1 MKLLARILS
10 HGFAIAVVLLLAIG
24 LIYRGKLFPEY
35 DLRGFLDIG
44 KLAEHQQEES
54 STPGQATGEDRGQ
67 VTLPSTITEGTPE
80 TEAGDQSAGVVTP
93 ADEPAPAPV
102 EPEVIP
108 QEPTGIEPETP
119 PVVMTEAAAESP
131 EEDSAGA
138 YVSPVPGESG
148 TTAAAES
155 AASGTQPE
163 DMSESTD
170 AAATLPESAAVTPPQ
185 AAEASAPADSTPQE
199 KAYQL
204 LADAREAY
212 WLRDYDIAESKYK
225 DLTRVDPDNP
235 DGYGELGNMYFSQ
248 GQWEQAA
255 TAYYEAGIR
264 LVGQGLLD
272 QAEELVAVIRGLNGE
287 HADDLERKIKEA
299 RSAAD

>member
-10 HGFAIAVVLLLAIG
+10 HGFAIAIVLLLAIG

-35 DLRGFLDIG
+35 DLRAYIDIG

-54 STPGQATGEDRGQ
+54 TPGQATGEDRDQ
-67 VTLPSTITEGTPE
+67 VALPSTKTEGTPE

-93 ADEPAPAPV
+93 AGKPAPAPV
-102 EPEVIP
+102 EPEVIS
-108 QEPTGIEPETP
+108 QEQTGIEPETP

-131 EEDSAGA
+131 EEASAGV

-148 TTAAAES
+148 TKAAGES
-155 AASGTQPE
+155 AASGIQPE
-163 DMSESTD
+163 VMSESTEG
-170 AAATLPESAAVTPPQ
+170 AATLPESAAVTPPQ
-185 AAEASAPADSTPQE
+185 AVEAAAPADSTPQE

-212 WLRDYDIAESKYK
+212 WLRDYDIAESKYM

-255 TAYYEAGIR
+255 SAYYEAGVR

>member
-1 MKLLARILS
+1 
-10 HGFAIAVVLLLAIG
+10 
-24 LIYRGKLFPEY
+24 
-35 DLRGFLDIG
+35 
-44 KLAEHQQEES
+44 
-54 STPGQATGEDRGQ
+54 
-67 VTLPSTITEGTPE
+67 
-80 TEAGDQSAGVVTP
+80 
-93 ADEPAPAPV
+93 
-102 EPEVIP
+102 
-108 QEPTGIEPETP
+108 
-119 PVVMTEAAAESP
+119 
-131 EEDSAGA
+131 
-138 YVSPVPGESG
+138 
-148 TTAAAES
+148 
-155 AASGTQPE
+155 
-163 DMSESTD
+163 MSESTEG
-170 AAATLPESAAVTPPQ
+170 AATLPESAAVTPPQ
-185 AAEASAPADSTPQE
+185 AVEAAAPADSTPQE

-212 WLRDYDIAESKYK
+212 WLRDYDIAESKYM

-255 TAYYEAGIR
+255 SAYYEAGVR